1 MAQRAWLSLI
11 DPTFHLYSLPS
22 PSFHSRRS
30 KIPRSDAQP
39 ATNEPIR
46 GISVICAR
54 DVPDD
59 VGELR
64 LLLRDYDADTHIG
77 VVWPRPQ
84 VAEEGPWLAEI
95 EKLIKA
101 TANDTG
107 EVDLFLE
114 AIEFVD
120 DLTSE
125 SH

>member
-1 MAQRAWLSLI
+1 MLDMLQNRVYPILHSAPRRAENG
-11 DPTFHLYSLPS
+11 
-22 PSFHSRRS
+22 
-30 KIPRSDAQP
+30 A
-39 ATNEPIR
+39 AEPKNMT
-46 GISVICAR
+46 
-54 DVPDD
+54 

-84 VAEEGPWLAEI
+84 VAHEGPWLAEI
-95 EKLIKA
+95 EKLITA